1 MIRFIDLGKQI
12 AVDEQDESW
21 PRQFAFY
28 DTVRDRFVSINGWQV
43 FDSLGGFLQEV
54 EQDETIT
61 GEFATRL
68 ARLMPEWVR
77 RVPAPRTNCQIF
89 GIKG

>member
-1 MIRFIDLGKQI
+1 MIRFIDLGRQI
-12 AVDEQDESW
+12 AVDERDESW

-28 DTVRDRFVSINGWQV
+28 DTVYSRFVSINGWQV
-43 FDSLGGFLQEV
+43 FDSLGDFLQEV
-54 EQDETIT
+54 EQDGTIT

-68 ARLMPEWVR
+68 AGLTPEWVR
-77 RVPAPRTNCQIF
+77 RVSAPRNNCQIF